1 MGERVETSIRRK
13 QQSTWPLLAS
23 HPHLLLVMLV
33 DIVVLI
39 EHLELECLVTQT
51 CCDTPMDGVSYTLL
65 PWRVL
70 HVCFVSLG
78 GLMAMMLVRVNG

>member
-1 MGERVETSIRRK
+1 MDRDMDRDRGMGERVETSIRRE
-13 QQSTWPLLAS
+13 QQRTWPLLAS

-51 CCDTPMDGVSYTLL
+51 CCDTPMDGVSYKLL
-65 PWRVL
+65 PWLVL
-70 HVCFVSLG
+70 LCSQCLCRDG
-78 GLMAMMLVRVNG
+78 